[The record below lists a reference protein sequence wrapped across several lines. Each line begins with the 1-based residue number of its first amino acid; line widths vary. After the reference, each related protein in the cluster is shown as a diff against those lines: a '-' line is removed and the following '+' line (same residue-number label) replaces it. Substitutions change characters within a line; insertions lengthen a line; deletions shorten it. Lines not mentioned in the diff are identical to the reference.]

1 MNGPRSLRLA
11 LIAGAVLTAVTC
23 APQETREIGRWLTQG
38 RKHSPEG
45 TQTVHPERKRMT
57 PNDLRDQIL
66 GAPIS
71 DIEYNS
77 RIRPSS
83 RER

>member
-23 APQETREIGRWLTQG
+23 APQETREIGRWFIQG
-38 RKHSPEG
+38 RKYNPEG
-45 TQTVHPERKRMT
+45 KPTIQPERRRMT
-57 PNDLRDQIL
+57 PNDLREQIL
-66 GAPIS
+66 NGPKLTES
-71 DIEYNS
+71 DYTS
-77 RIRPSS
+77 SRPSS